1 EDGYKHLLLFTKT
14 LLFPSINLS
23 NSYFSSP
30 NKINPIKL
38 KQLHNMA
45 FHFRRLCYFPA
56 LLLVVIQLLHG
67 VCGQLVV
74 VEEPTY
80 APPPPLV
87 VIEEPTSSP
96 PPPLDVVNE
105 PISAP
110 PPPLDVVNEPI
121 SAPPPP
127 LNVVEEPLSAPRPPL
142 HVVEEPISAPPPP
155 LVKQDGNDGI
165 VPALFVFGDSL
176 IDNGNNN
183 NIPSFAKANYFPY
196 GIDFNGGPT
205 GRFCN
210 GLTMVDGIAQ
220 LLGLPLIPAYSEAIG
235 DQVLRGVNYASA
247 AAGIL
252 PDTGGNFMG
261 RIPFDQ
267 QIHNFQTTLDQM
279 ASKSGGPVAIADSV
293 ARGLFFIGMGSND
306 YLNNYLMPNFP
317 TRNQFNAHQFGDL
330 LVQQYANHLTRLY
343 NLGGRKFIVAG
354 LGRMG
359 CIPSILAQGTDGKC
373 SEEVNQLVLPFNTN
387 VKTMISN
394 LNQNLPAA
402 KFIYIDITHMLE
414 DIIANPAIYGVTTLD
429 KGCCG
434 IGRNRGQITCLPFET
449 PCPNRDQY
457 LFWDAFHP
465 TEKVNLIM
473 AKKAFAGDRTVAF
486 PINIQELASLS

>member
-1 EDGYKHLLLFTKT
+1 
-14 LLFPSINLS
+14 
-23 NSYFSSP
+23 
-30 NKINPIKL
+30 
-38 KQLHNMA
+38 MA
-45 FHFRRLCYFPA
+45 FHFRRLCFFSA
-56 LLLVVIQLLHG
+56 LLAVVLQLLHG
-67 VCGQLVV
+67 VSGQLV
-74 VEEPTY
+74 
-80 APPPPLV
+80 
-87 VIEEPTSSP
+87 
-96 PPPLDVVNE
+96 
-105 PISAP
+105 
-110 PPPLDVVNEPI
+110 
-121 SAPPPP
+121 
-127 LNVVEEPLSAPRPPL
+127 
-142 HVVEEPISAPPPP
+142 VVEEPISAPPPP
-155 LVKQDGNDGI
+155 LVDLNTGDGI

-220 LLGLPLIPAYSEAIG
+220 LLGLPLIPAYSEATG

-252 PDTGGNFMG
+252 PDTGGNFVG

-267 QIHNFQTTLDQM
+267 QIHNFETTLDQV
-279 ASKSGGPVAIADSV
+279 ASKSGGAVAIADSV
-293 ARGLFFIGMGSND
+293 TRSLFFIGMGSND

-317 TRNQFNAHQFGDL
+317 TRNQYNSQQFGDL
-330 LVQQYANHLTRLY
+330 LVQHYTDQLTRLY
-343 NLGGRKFIVAG
+343 NLGGRKFVVAG

-359 CIPSILAQGTDGKC
+359 CIPSILAQGNDGKC

-394 LNQNLPAA
+394 LNQNLPDA
-402 KFIYIDITHMLE
+402 KFIYLDIAHMFE
-414 DIIANPAIYGVTTLD
+414 DIVANQAAYGLTTMD

-434 IGRNRGQITCLPFET
+434 IGKNRGQITCLPFET

-457 LFWDAFHP
+457 VFWDAFHP

-473 AKKAFAGDRTVAF
+473 AKKAFAGDRTVAY
-486 PINIQELASLS
+486 PINIQQLASLN

>member
-1 EDGYKHLLLFTKT
+1 
-14 LLFPSINLS
+14 
-23 NSYFSSP
+23 
-30 NKINPIKL
+30 
-38 KQLHNMA
+38 MA
-45 FHFRRLCYFPA
+45 FHFRRLCLSSALLA
-56 LLLVVIQLLHG
+56 LLLQLLHG
-67 VCGQLVV
+67 VSSQLIV
-74 VEEPTY
+74 VEDPVS

-87 VIEEPTSSP
+87 VVKDP
-96 PPPLDVVNE
+96 VV
-105 PISAP
+105 AP
-110 PPPLDVVNEPI
+110 PPTLFE
-121 SAPPPP
+121 
-127 LNVVEEPLSAPRPPL
+127 
-142 HVVEEPISAPPPP
+142 
-155 LVKQDGNDGI
+155 QDGS
-165 VPALFVFGDSL
+165 VPALFIFGDSL

-220 LLGLPLIPAYSEAIG
+220 LLGLPLVPAYSDATG

-252 PDTGGNFMG
+252 PDTGGNFVG

-267 QIHNFQTTLDQM
+267 QIHNFETTLDQV
-279 ASKSGGPVAIADSV
+279 ASNYGGAVTIADSV
-293 ARGLFFIGMGSND
+293 ARSLFFIGMGSND

-317 TRNQFNAHQFGDL
+317 TRNQYNAQQFGDL
-330 LVQQYANHLTRLY
+330 LVQQYTNQLTRLY
-343 NLGGRKFIVAG
+343 NLGGRKFIVSG

-387 VKTMISN
+387 VKTMITN
-394 LNQNLPAA
+394 LNQNLPDA
-402 KFIYIDITHMLE
+402 KFIYLDTANMVQDITTNQ
-414 DIIANPAIYGVTTLD
+414 AVYGLTTLD

-486 PINIQELASLS
+486 PINIQELASLN

>member
-1 EDGYKHLLLFTKT
+1 
-14 LLFPSINLS
+14 
-23 NSYFSSP
+23 
-30 NKINPIKL
+30 
-38 KQLHNMA
+38 MA
-45 FHFRRLCYFPA
+45 FNFRRLCYFPALLSVVIQLLHGVSGQPVVVEEPIYAPPPPLVVIEEPTSSPPPLDVVNEPIFSPPPPLDVVNEPISAPPPPLNLVEEPISAPPPPLVKQDGNDGIVPALFVFGDSLIDNGNNNNIPSFAKANYFPYGIDFNGGPTGRFCNGLTMVDGIA

-105 PISAP
+105 PIFAP
-110 PPPLDVVNEPI
+110 PPPLDV
-121 SAPPPP
+121 
-127 LNVVEEPLSAPRPPL
+127 
-142 HVVEEPISAPPPP
+142 EPISAPPPP

-252 PDTGGNFMG
+252 PDTGGNFNPKRPPKKG
-261 RIPFDQ
+261 I
-267 QIHNFQTTLDQM
+267 QI
-279 ASKSGGPVAIADSV
+279 AIRHTIATQH
-293 ARGLFFIGMGSND
+293 
-306 YLNNYLMPNFP
+306 
-317 TRNQFNAHQFGDL
+317 TR
-330 LVQQYANHLTRLY
+330 
-343 NLGGRKFIVAG
+343 
-354 LGRMG
+354 
-359 CIPSILAQGTDGKC
+359 
-373 SEEVNQLVLPFNTN
+373 SE
-387 VKTMISN
+387 S
-394 LNQNLPAA
+394 
-402 KFIYIDITHMLE
+402 
-414 DIIANPAIYGVTTLD
+414 
-429 KGCCG
+429 
-434 IGRNRGQITCLPFET
+434 
-449 PCPNRDQY
+449 
-457 LFWDAFHP
+457 
-465 TEKVNLIM
+465 
-473 AKKAFAGDRTVAF
+473 
-486 PINIQELASLS
+486 

>member
-1 EDGYKHLLLFTKT
+1 
-14 LLFPSINLS
+14 
-23 NSYFSSP
+23 
-30 NKINPIKL
+30 
-38 KQLHNMA
+38 MA
-45 FHFRRLCYFPA
+45 FHFRRLFLSSSLLA
-56 LLLVVIQLLHG
+56 LVLQLLHG
-67 VCGQLVV
+67 VSSQLVV
-74 VEEPTY
+74 VEDPVA

-87 VIEEPTSSP
+87 VVEDPVAAP
-96 PPPLDVVNE
+96 PPPLVVVE
-105 PISAP
+105 DPVAAP
-110 PPPLDVVNEPI
+110 PPPLDG
-121 SAPPPP
+121 S
-127 LNVVEEPLSAPRPPL
+127 
-142 HVVEEPISAPPPP
+142 
-155 LVKQDGNDGI
+155 
-165 VPALFVFGDSL
+165 VPALFIFGDSL

-196 GIDFNGGPT
+196 GIDFNAGPT

-220 LLGLPLIPAYSEAIG
+220 LLGLPLVPAYSEATG

-252 PDTGGNFMG
+252 PDTGGNFVG

-267 QIHNFQTTLDQM
+267 QIHNFETTLDQVG
-279 ASKSGGPVAIADSV
+279 SKSGGAVTIADSV
-293 ARGLFFIGMGSND
+293 ARSLFFIGMGSND

-317 TRNQFNAHQFGDL
+317 TRNQYNAQQFGDL
-330 LVQQYANHLTRLY
+330 LVQQYTNQLTRLY
-343 NLGGRKFIVAG
+343 NLGGRKFIVSG

-359 CIPSILAQGTDGKC
+359 CIPSILAQGTEGKC

-387 VKTMISN
+387 VKTMITN
-394 LNQNLPAA
+394 LNQNLPDA
-402 KFIYIDITHMLE
+402 KFIYLDTAHMVEDITT
-414 DIIANPAIYGVTTLD
+414 NPAVYGFTTLD

-473 AKKAFAGDRTVAF
+473 AKKAFSGDRTVAF
-486 PINIQELASLS
+486 PINIQELASLN

>member
-1 EDGYKHLLLFTKT
+1 
-14 LLFPSINLS
+14 
-23 NSYFSSP
+23 
-30 NKINPIKL
+30 
-38 KQLHNMA
+38 MA
-45 FHFRRLCYFPA
+45 FHFQRLCYFPA
-56 LLLVVIQLLHG
+56 LLLLLIQLLHG
-67 VCGQLVV
+67 LSGQLV
-74 VEEPTY
+74 
-80 APPPPLV
+80 
-87 VIEEPTSSP
+87 
-96 PPPLDVVNE
+96 
-105 PISAP
+105 
-110 PPPLDVVNEPI
+110 
-121 SAPPPP
+121 
-127 LNVVEEPLSAPRPPL
+127 
-142 HVVEEPISAPPPP
+142 VVEEPISAPPPP
-155 LVKQDGNDGI
+155 LVVIEEPIYSPPPPLDVVNQPISAPPPPLYVVEQPLSPPPPPLQVVEEPISSPPPPLVRQDGNDGI

-196 GIDFNGGPT
+196 GIDFHDGPT
-205 GRFCN
+205 GRFSN

-220 LLGLPLIPAYSEAIG
+220 LLGLPLIPAYSEATG

-267 QIHNFQTTLDQM
+267 QIHNFQTTLDQVR
-279 ASKSGGPVAIADSV
+279 SKSGGQVVIADSV

-317 TRNQFNAHQFGDL
+317 TRNQFNAQQFGDL
-330 LVQQYANHLTRLY
+330 LRLY
-343 NLGGRKFIVAG
+343 NLGGRKFVVAG

-394 LNQNLPAA
+394 LNQNLPDA
-402 KFIYIDITHMLE
+402 KFIYLDITHMLE

-486 PINIQELASLS
+486 PINIQELATVS